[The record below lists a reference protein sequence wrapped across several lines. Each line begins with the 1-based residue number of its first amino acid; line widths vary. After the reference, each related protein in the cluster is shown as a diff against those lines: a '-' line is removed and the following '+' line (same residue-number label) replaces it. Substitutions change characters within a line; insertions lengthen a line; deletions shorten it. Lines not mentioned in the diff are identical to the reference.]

1 MDQVY
6 INENKLE
13 EKICVVESIVVKN
26 SVEVCT
32 KEEDSN
38 FSEANF
44 DIELPP
50 PEQYMQQPPP
60 EQFMQ
65 QPFVMQPPF
74 FIPPNQF
81 PMGNIYQSGA
91 TYNITYN
98 ISNITSKEN
107 K

>member
-1 MDQVY
+1 M
-6 INENKLE
+6 
-13 EKICVVESIVVKN
+13 
-26 SVEVCT
+26 CT
-32 KEEDSN
+32 KEENSN